1 MTQRIAYWDQLKGL
15 AIIFVVANHLL
26 QFSFGVQGSPASFL
40 MEIFD
45 LPAFF
50 LVSGYFC
57 YKPFGIKTAVQNVWN
72 KAKGYLI
79 PMLFVGFLAQLIS
92 DYPFV
97 KSLLQNGGGDFGLCM
112 RFLR

>member
-1 MTQRIAYWDQLKGL
+1 MNQRIVFWDQLKGL
-15 AIIFVVANHLL
+15 AIVFVVANHLL
-26 QFSFGVQGSPASFL
+26 QFSFGVQGSSASFL

-50 LVSGYFC
+50 LISGYFC
-57 YKPFGIKTAVQNVWN
+57 YKPFNAKSAAQNVWN

-79 PMLFVGFLAQLIS
+79 PMLFAGFLSQLIS

-97 KSLLQNGGGDFGLCM
+97 KSLLANGGGQIVVHVCIV
-112 RFLR
+112 